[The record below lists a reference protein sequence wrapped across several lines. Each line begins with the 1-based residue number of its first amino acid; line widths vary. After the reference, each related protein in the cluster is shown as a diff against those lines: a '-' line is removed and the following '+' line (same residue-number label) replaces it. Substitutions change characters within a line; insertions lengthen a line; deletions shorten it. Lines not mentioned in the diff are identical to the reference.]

1 MASTHL
7 KNCPGEYKKE
17 QTAINHQ
24 KHHKTYRQQS
34 ILIIANILPMVLIC
48 LE

>member
-24 KHHKTYRQQS
+24 NIIKHTDNRVY
-34 ILIIANILPMVLIC
+34 LIIANILPMVLIC